1 MQFVVIFLIL
11 GILFCVLTGNPGLV
25 LYIGAGVLLLISAA
39 LVLLFLYCVILLL
52 RTERHEAVFIRIDH
66 PTPESSHKVAFYRIG
81 DVEYPC
87 LFPEEG
93 ILRAKLY
100 RTDRT
105 YRVRLLRKRECVFD
119 RYAVITTV
127 FGLIAGLTI
136 GTITLLIHFI

>member
-25 LYIGAGVLLLISAA
+25 LYIGAGVLLLISAV
-39 LVLLFLYCVILLL
+39 LVLLFLYCVVLLL
-52 RTERHEAVFIRIDH
+52 RSERHEAVFTKVDH

-81 DVEYPC
+81 DTEYPC

-93 ILRAKLY
+93 ILRGKLY

-105 YRVRLLRKRECVFD
+105 YHVRLLRKRECVFD

-127 FGLIAGLTI
+127 FGLIAGLVI
-136 GTITLLIHFI
+136 GTITLLVHFL